1 MAASISERQQVGFV
15 FGSLVIFRYGGAD
28 AEVMIF
34 HTVEQKLR

>member
-1 MAASISERQQVGFV
+1 MAASVSERQEVGFV

-28 AEVMIF
+28 VKVVIF

>member
-1 MAASISERQQVGFV
+1 MAASITERQDDEFV

-28 AEVMIF
+28 VELMIF